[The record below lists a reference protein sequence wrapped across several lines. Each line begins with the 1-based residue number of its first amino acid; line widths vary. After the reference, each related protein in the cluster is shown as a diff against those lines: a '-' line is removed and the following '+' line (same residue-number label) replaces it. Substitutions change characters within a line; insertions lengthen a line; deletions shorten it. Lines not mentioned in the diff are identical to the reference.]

1 MRTQIV
7 SLQKMINMRS
17 NEEHDIEINSGGK
30 IYREYAN
37 VSVTLGSFNRM
48 KKLCE
53 FQ

>member
-30 IYREYAN
+30 NQPTRLLTGYLKA
-37 VSVTLGSFNRM
+37 SMLFGHT
-48 KKLCE
+48 
-53 FQ
+53 